1 MVECADWDSSF
12 FGLRIGKVVVSS
24 QEELEELS
32 LLHDSL
38 RYEFDLVY
46 IFAKCNLANPISDSF
61 LVDRKVVYSMKIS
74 DPFRFDK
81 HIIEYDKTI
90 VTEDLLK
97 LTLASGEYSR
107 YKLDKHFPK
116 NSYERLYTRW
126 IEQSINHTIA
136 TEVFCYMIGDTP
148 KGLITLKRDNN
159 CGDIGLVATDS
170 ESRGQ
175 GIGSTMLEHVKH
187 FMYTKGC
194 KRLNVATQYE
204 NKVACH
210 LYEKS
215 GFAVSSCTDVWHWW
229 LNKTM

>member
-1 MVECADWDSSF
+1 M
-12 FGLRIGKVVVSS
+12 R
-24 QEELEELS
+24 
-32 LLHDSL
+32 DSL
-38 RYEFDLVY
+38 SKRYDLIY
-46 IFAKCNLANPISDSF
+46 IFTKCNISTPIPGSIK
-61 LVDRKVVYSMKIS
+61 VDRKIIYSMEVTG
-74 DPFRFDK
+74 PLYFDS
-81 HIIEYDKTI
+81 HIIEYKDPF
-90 VTEDLLK
+90 VSEDLLK

-210 LYEKS
+210 FYEKA
-215 GFAVSSCTDVWHWW
+215 GFAVNSCTDVWHWW
-229 LNKTM
+229 LNETI